1 MKFLSGKHNVRLVC
15 ASLVLSAL
23 FSSGC
28 LVMRGSVNTTTRVS
42 TTGTQDL
49 VHIVLF
55 KFREGASAAE
65 IAQVERAFRNLPHQ
79 IQEVQDFS
87 WGVEMSGRNLSKGF
101 THGGM
106 FTFDNEADRDAY
118 LAHPSHVAFAAL
130 ARPVV
135 EELFVFDY
143 WAQE

>member
-1 MKFLSGKHNVRLVC
+1 MCLFACFRKIAAALT
-15 ASLVLSAL
+15 ALVLIATL
-23 FSSGC
+23 SSGC
-28 LVMRGSVNTTTRVS
+28 LVMRGQVTTTTRVS
-42 TTGTQDL
+42 TTDTRDL

-55 KFREGASAAE
+55 KFKEGASAAE

-87 WGVEMSGRNLSKGF
+87 WGVEMSGRNLSQGF

-118 LAHPSHVAFAAL
+118 LAHPSHVAFAQL
-130 ARPVV
+130 AGQVV
-135 EELFVFDY
+135 EETFVFDY